1 MNTMIDV
8 RLIRFSFS
16 LGLLCYAALG
26 VAVPITGNPKGRVT
40 LVEYYD
46 YECPHCRRMA
56 PVIHRLHT
64 TYPYLKVV
72 YRVTPLLTPASRD
85 VASIALA
92 AQAQPQW
99 CALHHALMASRT
111 APTVEDAL
119 QKATQLGLS
128 AQRLVNEMQAPV
140 VQHQLAENIHLVKGH
155 AIRGRLALPIFV
167 FGRSTGMRP
176 MITLTGEQ
184 PYTLLAAI
192 VKQLGEPYAPMVSN
206 PHAMP
211 SRDTRQKRHELF
223 PAPRGVTHAMAPA
236 SIVSGRDTR

>member
-1 MNTMIDV
+1 MNTTPGMW
-8 RLIRFSFS
+8 LIRFIFS
-16 LGLLCYAALG
+16 LGLLCYTVLDF
-26 VAVPITGNPKGRVT
+26 AVPITGNPKGRVT

-56 PVIHRLHT
+56 PVIHRLQT

-72 YRVTPLLTPASRD
+72 YRVTPLLTLASRG
-85 VASIALA
+85 VARIALA
-92 AQAQPQW
+92 AHTYHEW
-99 CALHHALMASRT
+99 YALHHALMASRT
-111 APTVEDAL
+111 ALTARDAL
-119 QKATQLGLS
+119 QKATLLGLS
-128 AQRLVNEMQAPV
+128 ARRLVNRMQAPLI
-140 VQHQLAENIHLVKGH
+140 QQQLAENIHLVKGH

-167 FGRSTGMRP
+167 FGRSAGMRP

-211 SRDTRQKRHELF
+211 SRDTRQKRHKPF
-223 PAPRGVTHAMAPA
+223 PVPRGVTHAMAPA
-236 SIVSGRDTR
+236 AIVSRRDTR